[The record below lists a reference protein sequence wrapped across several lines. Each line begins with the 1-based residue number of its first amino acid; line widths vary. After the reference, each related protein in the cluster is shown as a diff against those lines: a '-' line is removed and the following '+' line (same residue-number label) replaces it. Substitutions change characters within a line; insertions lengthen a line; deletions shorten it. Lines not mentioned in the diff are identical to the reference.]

1 LLTFFSSLLVL
12 RYYMALKKGLKVLV
26 KASLTGTLL
35 ATMLFLPGLFMVLGG
50 MKYDEQVFNLRSA
63 GVSSS
68 LLFVSVAGAYV
79 TPHTLNG
86 NGACAHIMGQSFCL
100 PNSFSL

>member
-1 LLTFFSSLLVL
+1 
-12 RYYMALKKGLKVLV
+12 MALKKGLKVLV

-68 LLFVSVAGAYV
+68 LLFVSVAGACV
-79 TPHTLNG
+79 TPVVPVSTSRAL
-86 NGACAHIMGQSFCL
+86 SWL
-100 PNSFSL
+100 